1 MLKLS
6 EKVNRKF
13 INSIELNDWEIE
25 TDTGWEE
32 ITHIHKTV
40 TYQKWRIETYN
51 GLTLECADDHI
62 VFTQYYD
69 EIFVKNLIPNESYI
83 MTNSGP
89 SLVKYVTSYD
99 EYENM
104 YDISVNSNNHRFYT
118 NGILSHNSTMLDA
131 LCFGL
136 FNKAFRKITKGQLV
150 NSTNM
155 KDCLVEIDFCI
166 GTKEYKIKRG
176 IKPNIFEIWIDGI
189 LQNQAAAS
197 TDQQKQLEDNILKLN
212 YKSFTQIVILG
223 SASFVPFMQLSTA
236 NRREVVEDLLDIK
249 IFSAMNSIIKE
260 KIRNTNDRV
269 KELSLEQKLT
279 EEKVQMQKEFIEN
292 IEKSGKESIDK
303 KEEKIASNS
312 TCIDQLNADN
322 QHKGLDVSETLQP
335 QLANLLDASKKLKKL
350 SNLKGKI
357 SEKVSTIT
365 KQHKFF
371 TSNSVCPTCTQEI
384 DEEFRLFKVDE
395 SQEKA
400 KELQTGYLE
409 LKEAIKQEETREL
422 EFNHISKKINTL
434 NSEISN
440 NNVKISQLNKQTKDL
455 QYEIKDILNKIKNK
469 NKERSVLIELE
480 KNLNSIDNEK
490 IKNKQDIFYFDFAQ
504 SLMKDGGI
512 KSKIIQKYIPLM
524 NQQINKYLQM
534 MEFYINFTLDD
545 EFKENIKSPI
555 HEDFSYE
562 SFSEGEKMRINLAI
576 LFTWREIARM
586 KNSISTN
593 LLILDEIFDSSL
605 DNTGTDYFTKIIK
618 YVIKD
623 TNVFVISHKTDELID
638 KFDRII
644 TFEKI
649 KGFSKIN
656 T

>member
-13 INSIELNDWEIE
+13 INSIELSEWEID

-131 LCFGL
+131 LCFVL
-136 FNKAFRKITKGQLV
+136 FNKAFRKINKIQLV
-150 NSTNM
+150 NSTNE
-155 KDCLVEIDFCI
+155 KDCLVEVEFSI
-166 GTKEYKIKRG
+166 GNNEYKVLRG
-176 IKPNIFEIWIDGI
+176 IKPNIFEIWINGEM
-189 LQNQAAAS
+189 QNQNAA
-197 TDQQKQLEDNILKLN
+197 TIDQQKQLEDNILKLN

-236 NRREVVEDLLDIK
+236 NRREIVEDLLDIK
-249 IFSAMNSIIKE
+249 IFSAMNSILKE
-260 KIRNTNDRV
+260 KIRNSNEKI
-269 KELSLEQKLT
+269 KEMNL
-279 EEKVQMQKEFIEN
+279 F
-292 IEKSGKESIDK
+292 EKSI
-303 KEEKIASNS
+303 EEKIDMQTNFIEELERRGKKNIQDKENKIYELLNLNEKVS
-312 TCIDQLNADN
+312 TNNEELGTYIGDLNFQLKEFSGATN
-322 QHKGLDVSETLQP
+322 
-335 QLANLLDASKKLKKL
+335 KLKKL
-350 SNLKGKI
+350 GSLKGKI
-357 SEKVSTIT
+357 QQKVASINEEN
-365 KQHKFF
+365 KFF
-371 TSNSVCPTCTQEI
+371 NDNTVCPTCKQ
-384 DEEFRLFKVDE
+384 DLQVEFRE
-395 SQEKA
+395 NRINEIQENS
-400 KELQTGYLE
+400 KELQKGYKE
-409 LKEAIKQEETREL
+409 LQQTIKDEENREQSFIHL
-422 EFNHISKKINTL
+422 SNEITTKNNEISKNNL
-434 NSEISN
+434 CIS
-440 NNVKISQLNKQTKDL
+440 SHQKQIKEL
-455 QYEIKDILNKIKNK
+455 QYEIQTITEQLENRNTEHLKLDELK
-469 NKERSVLIELE
+469 KEQISNFKKKSKYKE
-480 KNLNSIDNEK
+480 SMT
-490 IKNKQDIFYFDFAQ
+490 YFDFAQ
-504 SLMKDGGI
+504 LLMKDGGV
-512 KSKIIQKYIPLM
+512 KTKIIQKYLPLM

-534 MEFYINFTLDD
+534 MDFYINFTLDE

-555 HEDFSYE
+555 HEDFTYE

-586 KNSISTN
+586 KNSINTN
-593 LLILDEIFDSSL
+593 LLILDEVFDSSL
-605 DNTGTDYFTKIIK
+605 DNMGTDYFTKIIK

-623 TNVFVISHKTDELID
+623 ANVFVISHKTDELAD
-638 KFDRII
+638 KFDNII
-644 TFEKI
+644 RFDKI
-649 KGFSKIN
+649 KGFSKIM

>member
-1 MLKLS
+1 MILFKKIAYRNFLS
-6 EKVNRKF
+6 SGNQLTE
-13 INSIELNDWEIE
+13 INF
-25 TDTGWEE
+25 TDVQT
-32 ITHIHKTV
+32 
-40 TYQKWRIETYN
+40 
-51 GLTLECADDHI
+51 TLI
-62 VFTQYYD
+62 V
-69 EIFVKNLIPNESYI
+69 
-83 MTNSGP
+83 G
-89 SLVKYVTSYD
+89 
-99 EYENM
+99 
-104 YDISVNSNNHRFYT
+104 T
-118 NGILSHNSTMLDA
+118 NGSGKSTMLDA

-166 GTKEYKIKRG
+166 GTKEYKVKRG

-236 NRREVVEDLLDIK
+236 HRREVVEDLLDIK

-292 IEKSGKESIDK
+292 IEKTGKESIDK
-303 KEEKIASNS
+303 KKDKIDSNS
-312 TCIDQLNADN
+312 TYIDQLSAEN

-335 QLANLLDASKKLKKL
+335 QLEDLLDASKKLKKL

-357 SEKVSTIT
+357 SEKVSIIT
-365 KQHKFF
+365 EQHKFF

-384 DEEFRLFKVDE
+384 DEDFRLSKVDE

-409 LKEAIKQEETREL
+409 LKEAIKQEEAREL
-422 EFNHISKKINTL
+422 EFNKISKKMNSI

-455 QYEIKDILNKIKNK
+455 QYEIEDILNKIKNK
-469 NKERSVLIELE
+469 NEERSVLIELE
-480 KNLNSIDNEK
+480 KKLNSIENEK

-524 NQQINKYLQM
+524 NQQINKYLQLM
-534 MEFYINFTLDD
+534 DFYINFTLDD

-555 HEDFSYE
+555 HEDFTYE

-586 KNSISTN
+586 KNSVSTN
-593 LLILDEIFDSSL
+593 LLILDEVFDSSL
-605 DNTGTDYFTKIIK
+605 DTTGTDYFTKIIK

-623 TNVFVISHKTDELID
+623 TNIFVISHKTDELID
-638 KFDRII
+638 KFDKII
-644 TFEKI
+644 TFQKI
-649 KGFSKIN
+649 KGFSKM
-656 T
+656 TA

>member
-1 MLKLS
+1 MILFKKIAYRNFLS
-6 EKVNRKF
+6 SGNQLTE
-13 INSIELNDWEIE
+13 INF
-25 TDTGWEE
+25 TDVQT
-32 ITHIHKTV
+32 
-40 TYQKWRIETYN
+40 
-51 GLTLECADDHI
+51 TLI
-62 VFTQYYD
+62 V
-69 EIFVKNLIPNESYI
+69 
-83 MTNSGP
+83 G
-89 SLVKYVTSYD
+89 
-99 EYENM
+99 
-104 YDISVNSNNHRFYT
+104 T
-118 NGILSHNSTMLDA
+118 NGSGKSTMLDA

-166 GTKEYKIKRG
+166 GTKEYKVKRG

-189 LQNQAAAS
+189 LQNQVAAS

-236 NRREVVEDLLDIK
+236 HRREVVEDLLDIK

-269 KELSLEQKLT
+269 KELSLKEKLT

-292 IEKSGKESIDK
+292 IEKTGKESIDK
-303 KEEKIASNS
+303 KKEKIASNS
-312 TCIDQLNADN
+312 TYIDQLSAEN

-335 QLANLLDASKKLKKL
+335 QLEDLLDASKKLKKL

-357 SEKVSTIT
+357 SEKVSIIT
-365 KQHKFF
+365 EQHKFF
-371 TSNSVCPTCTQEI
+371 SSNSVCPTCTQGI
-384 DEEFRLFKVDE
+384 DEDFRLSKVDE

-409 LKEAIKQEETREL
+409 LKEAIKQEEAREL
-422 EFNHISKKINTL
+422 EFNQISKKINSI

-455 QYEIKDILNKIKNK
+455 QYEIEDILNKIKNK
-469 NKERSVLIELE
+469 NEEKSVLNELE
-480 KNLNSIDNEK
+480 ENLNSIENEK

-524 NQQINKYLQM
+524 NQQINKYLQLM
-534 MEFYINFTLDD
+534 DFYINFTLDD

-555 HEDFSYE
+555 HEDFTYE

-586 KNSISTN
+586 KNSVSTN
-593 LLILDEIFDSSL
+593 LLILDEVFDSSL

-638 KFDRII
+638 KFDKII
-644 TFEKI
+644 TFQKI
-649 KGFSKIN
+649 KGFSKM
-656 T
+656 TA